1 MIKRT
6 HLQSFLSEKTH
17 LERVFYITKWGDILD
32 KIYSKNKMNE
42 IADEIVDDIISQR
55 NGQMYD
61 DEILDYFVNCKFESS
76 MEKVKKL
83 VDEKMRKYLE
93 NDNLIIRSDAL

>member
-1 MIKRT
+1 MDR
-6 HLQSFLSEKTH
+6 
-17 LERVFYITKWGDILD
+17 
-32 KIYSKNKMNE
+32 IYSKNKMNE

-55 NGQMYD
+55 NGQIYD

-76 MEKVKKL
+76 TEKVKKI

-93 NDNLIIRSDAL
+93 EDNLIVRSDIL